1 MPRAFCFLP
10 FDRGQ
15 IQYGGMSIHPS
26 AIISKDAE
34 LGSGIEVGPF
44 AIIEEG
50 VRIGD
55 GCRIRARAHLCPGA
69 VLGRNC
75 DIHMNAVI
83 GHLPQDFSYK
93 GEAVATVLG
102 QGVTVRENAT
112 IHGSVGLPT
121 LVGDN
126 CYLMVG
132 SHVAHNCKLGR
143 GVLLANGALLA
154 GYVSVEDGAIVS
166 GNVVIH
172 QFVRVGRLA
181 MLSGG
186 SRFGMDVPP
195 YLIGDGVNSVTTL
208 NVVGLRRAA
217 SLTDEDRREIKAAY
231 KILYRNGLELKE
243 ALARLRAELKSPAVT
258 YWVEFLTAPSRRG
271 FCRHRAGGRRG
282 SDSTEAED

>member
-1 MPRAFCFLP
+1 
-10 FDRGQ
+10 
-15 IQYGGMSIHPS
+15 MSIHPS
-26 AIISKDAE
+26 AIIAKGAE
-34 LGSGIEVGPF
+34 LGNGVDVGPF
-44 AIIEEG
+44 AIVEDG
-50 VRIGD
+50 VKAGD

-93 GEAVATVLG
+93 GEAIATVLG
-102 QGVTVRENAT
+102 DGVTVRENAT
-112 IHGSVGLPT
+112 IHGSVGQTPT

-132 SHVAHNCKLGR
+132 SHVAHDCKLGR

-154 GYVSVEDGAIVS
+154 GHVSVDDNAIVS

-195 YLIGDGVNSVTTL
+195 YVIGDGVNAITAL
-208 NVVGLRRAA
+208 NTVGLRRAA
-217 SLTDEDRREIKAAY
+217 GLTDEERRDIKAAF
-231 KILYRNGLELKE
+231 KILYRSGLALQE
-243 ALARLRAELKSPAVT
+243 ALARLRAEFKSPAIA
-258 YWVEFLTAPSRRG
+258 YLLEFFTAPSRRG
-271 FCRHRAGGRRG
+271 FCRCRLGGRRG
-282 SDSTEAED
+282 KSTDDGAD

>member
-1 MPRAFCFLP
+1 MFIVQLKYAA
-10 FDRGQ
+10 
-15 IQYGGMSIHPS
+15 MSIHPS
-26 AIISKDAE
+26 AIIAQGAE
-34 LGSGIEVGPF
+34 VGSGVEVGPF
-44 AIIEEG
+44 VIIEEG
-50 VRIGD
+50 VKVGA
-55 GCRIRARAHLCPGA
+55 GCRLRARAHLCPGT

-83 GHLPQDFSYK
+83 GHLPQDFAYK
-93 GEAVATVLG
+93 GEPVGAVLG
-102 QGVTVRENAT
+102 DGVVVRENAT
-112 IHGSVGLPT
+112 IHGSVGHAPT

-154 GYVSVEDGAIVS
+154 GHVTVEDAAFVS

-195 YLIGDGVNSVTTL
+195 YLIGDGVNAVTTL
-208 NVVGLRRAA
+208 NKVGLRRAA
-217 SLTDEDRREIKAAY
+217 SLTEEDRAEIKSAFR
-231 KILYRNGLELKE
+231 ILYRSGLDLKE
-243 ALARLRAELKSPAVT
+243 ALERLRAEFKTPAVAH
-258 YWVEFLTAPSRRG
+258 WVEFLSAPSRRG
-271 FCRHRAGGRRG
+271 FCRYRTGMRRG
-282 SDSTEAED
+282 KSAEGGDE